1 MPTVDRH
8 LSSFCILADHWPAIF
23 LKLETLCVTLFDIIV
38 PFLFGYVLSISP
50 LLTSA
55 INTLLFTKKTKENH
69 KYMIIV

>member
-8 LSSFCILADHWPAIF
+8 LSSFCILAGHWPANF
-23 LKLETLCVTLFDIIV
+23 LKLETLCITLFWHNR
-38 PFLFGYVLSISP
+38 YVLSISP
-50 LLTSA
+50 LLTSV